1 MEVEVDK
8 SNLIS
13 AHKLLLAGSSEVFR
27 ANFFG
32 LMKMAGDFMVV
43 KETTKEA
50 FATLVDFIY
59 WPLGKEAFSLKHIT
73 SLEQLCDIIEIS
85 ERYQV
90 QDLVQIAKETIQA
103 FEITKENVIAS
114 ATLAKRYGAF
124 DGVEEMFNKK
134 NLEFLEKTMKSANDV
149 FSLMADT
156 DADFPEH
163 EMMVLR
169 RLGKMMKERMKER
182 MECRGTGE
190 ENSIILISL
199 S

>member
-1 MEVEVDK
+1 MEVVEADK

-32 LMKMAGDFMVV
+32 LMKMAGEFMVV

-59 WPLGKEAFSLKHIT
+59 WPLGKEAFSLEHIT

-90 QDLVQIAKETIQA
+90 QDLVQIAKETMQA

-114 ATLAKRYGAF
+114 ATLAKRYKAF
-124 DGVEEMFNKK
+124 DGVEEILNNK
-134 NLEFLEKTMKSANDV
+134 NLEFLDKTMKSRVFLKTIFLA
-149 FSLMADT
+149 FSLRFRIYGAT
-156 DADFPEH
+156 
-163 EMMVLR
+163 R
-169 RLGKMMKERMKER
+169 
-182 MECRGTGE
+182 
-190 ENSIILISL
+190 
-199 S
+199 